1 MELLIGQN
9 NFSHPERRMEHSSN
23 GIISLLT
30 GMIRR
35 AELLIASLKFAAR
48 QTAGLIA
55 SVRTAA
61 RPSVTPIPFISAVST
76 DEEKNLRA
84 QRFMKVHGNSI
95 LRLAYSYLHNM
106 EDSEDVLQ
114 DTLIRVLE
122 ANPVFE
128 SEDHE
133 KAYLL
138 RCAANVAKNRI
149 EYNKYRETD
158 ELSEEL
164 VAEQREDL
172 SFVWDAVK
180 SLPEKE
186 REVVH
191 LFYAEGYRTAEIAE
205 LLDRNESTVRSDLK
219 RARDRLK
226 DILKEDYDFG

>member
-1 MELLIGQN
+1 MELLICQN
-9 NFSHPERRMEHSSN
+9 NLSYSGQRMEHSSN
-23 GIISLLT
+23 GIISKLA

-35 AELLIASLKFAAR
+35 VVLRVSSAM
-48 QTAGLIA
+48 
-55 SVRTAA
+55 SVA
-61 RPSVTPIPFISAVST
+61 RPAASKVPFIPAAST
-76 DEEKNLRA
+76 DEEKTLRA

>member
-1 MELLIGQN
+1 MELLIRSD
-9 NFSHPERRMEHSSN
+9 NFTFPGRRRRHSAC
-23 GIISLLT
+23 GIIPLMKAVVHWAMSL
-30 GMIRR
+30 
-35 AELLIASLKFAAR
+35 
-48 QTAGLIA
+48 
-55 SVRTAA
+55 TAA
-61 RPSVTPIPFISAVST
+61 SKMSARPAKSSIPFIATATT
-76 DEEKNLRA
+76 DEDKNLRA

-106 EDSEDVLQ
+106 EDAEDVLQ

-138 RCAANVAKNRI
+138 RVTANVAKNRI

-164 VAEQREDL
+164 VADQREDL

-205 LLDRNESTVRSDLK
+205 LLGRNESTVRSDLK

>member
-1 MELLIGQN
+1 MELLIRLN
-9 NFSHPERRMEHSSN
+9 NLSYPELWKKYRVY
-23 GIISLLT
+23 GIILLMK
-30 GMIRR
+30 GIVRR
-35 AELLIASLKFAAR
+35 TSSLIAGAK
-48 QTAGLIA
+48 
-55 SVRTAA
+55 TAA
-61 RPSVTPIPFISAVST
+61 RPAANSIPFISSAST
-76 DEEKNLRA
+76 DEDKSLRA

-138 RCAANVAKNRI
+138 RVAANVAKNRI

-186 REVVH
+186 REVIH

-205 LLDRNESTVRSDLK
+205 LLGRNESTVRSDLK

>member
-1 MELLIGQN
+1 MELLIRSDN
-9 NFSHPERRMEHSSN
+9 LSFSEGRRIPPVHKGSRARCAVSVFPFLR
-23 GIISLLT
+23 GLL
-30 GMIRR
+30 RR
-35 AELLIASLKFAAR
+35 AE
-48 QTAGLIA
+48 TLIA
-55 SVRTAA
+55 SVKTAA
-61 RPSVTPIPFISAVST
+61 RPAMQSIPFISEASS
-76 DEEKNLRA
+76 DEEKDIRA
-84 QRFMKVHGNSI
+84 RRFMKVHGNSI

-138 RCAANVAKNRI
+138 RVAANVAKNRI

-205 LLDRNESTVRSDLK
+205 LLGRNESTVRSDLK